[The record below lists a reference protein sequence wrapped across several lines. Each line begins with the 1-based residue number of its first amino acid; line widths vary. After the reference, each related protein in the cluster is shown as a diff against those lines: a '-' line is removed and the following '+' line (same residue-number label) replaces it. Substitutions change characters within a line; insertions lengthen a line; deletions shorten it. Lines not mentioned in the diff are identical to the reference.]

1 MDDKGLEVGQR
12 VLSLTLDGQPG
23 EAKQRRGP
31 GLLPAAQGS
40 PGAETIKEPEET
52 FMYRQGWWRPQAGNG
67 DFLTKK
73 KKKNNR
79 LQQQC
84 PTPQM

>member
-1 MDDKGLEVGQR
+1 MDYKGLELGQR
-12 VLSLTLDGQPG
+12 VLSLTLDFQPG

-52 FMYRQGWWRPQAGNG
+52 FTYRQGRWRPQAGNG
-67 DFLTKK
+67 DFFFNQKK
-73 KKKNNR
+73 PNR

>member
-1 MDDKGLEVGQR
+1 MDYKGLELGQR
-12 VLSLTLDGQPG
+12 VLSLTLDFQPG

-52 FMYRQGWWRPQAGNG
+52 FTYRQGRWRPQAGNG
-67 DFLTKK
+67 DFFFNQKK
-73 KKKNNR
+73 PNR

-84 PTPQM
+84 RTPQM